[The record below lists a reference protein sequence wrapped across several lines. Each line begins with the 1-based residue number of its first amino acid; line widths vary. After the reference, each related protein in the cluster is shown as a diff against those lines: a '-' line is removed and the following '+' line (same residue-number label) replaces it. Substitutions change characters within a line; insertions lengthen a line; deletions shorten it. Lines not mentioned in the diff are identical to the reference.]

1 MVRLIVGACMQAG
14 MGQISVESVR
24 KALEQ
29 QIPLEKSLSVP
40 AEGLF
45 LSDIRYPYP
54 F

>member
-1 MVRLIVGACMQAG
+1 
-14 MGQISVESVR
+14 MGQISAEAVR

-29 QIPLEKSLSVP
+29 QTPLEKSLSVP
-40 AEGLF
+40 PEGLF